1 MSPAPLPTPA
11 ADRRI
16 GLLMLPLRL
25 FLGATFLY
33 AGLMKLLDPTFL
45 DPTSPTSVV
54 AQLQGFERASP
65 LAGLIALIGVPFAV
79 PIGLSIA
86 LAEIAIGLGALTGIA
101 AWLVAVGGFGVSIL
115 FWLTASWSTT
125 PYFYGPDL
133 PYAAGWLTLALVGD
147 GGILVLRDRLARW
160 AGLVARPPSAMR
172 RRPYRPPMPLPGTAT
187 MGPGLRT
194 RRWLLETGALA
205 AAAIVIGGV
214 GTALRRNADPPGIV
228 LGPGPDTQPTP
239 GPTDAT
245 PGTTSA
251 TPAPTGVPTTPGP
264 TPAATPDRGA
274 VLASVS
280 DLKAAG
286 SVEFVDPFTG
296 DPGVLIRQPNGKIVA
311 FDAVCTHAGCTVQY
325 VEAYDALLCPCHGAA
340 FDARN
345 GQVLGGPTRTPLTK
359 LPIHVDAQTGAIS
372 ITA

>member
-1 MSPAPLPTPA
+1 MPPARPPTPA

-33 AGLMKLLDPTFL
+33 AGLVKLLDPTFL
-45 DPTSPTSVV
+45 DPSSPTSIV

-65 LAGLIALIGVPFAV
+65 LAPLIGLIGVPFAV
-79 PIGLSIA
+79 PIGLAMA

-101 AWLVAVGGFGVSIL
+101 GRLVAVGGFGVSIL

-160 AGLVARPPSAMR
+160 ADLVGRPPSETR
-172 RRPYRPPMPLPGTAT
+172 RRPYGPPMPLPVAAT

-194 RRWLLETGALA
+194 RRWLLEIGVLA
-205 AAAIVIGGV
+205 AVAVFIGGAGAV
-214 GTALRRNADPPGIV
+214 LRRHADPPATA
-228 LGPGPDTQPTP
+228 LGLGPDTQPP
-239 GPTDAT
+239 PMPTA
-245 PGTTSA
+245 A
-251 TPAPTGVPTTPGP
+251 TPAPTDVPAMPGP
-264 TPAATPDRGA
+264 MPAATPGQGSA
-274 VLASVS
+274 LASVS

-286 SVEFVDPFTG
+286 AVEFVDPFTG
-296 DPGVLIRQPNGKIVA
+296 DPGVLIRGADGKIVA

-325 VEAYDALLCPCHGAA
+325 VEAYGALICSCHGAA
-340 FDARN
+340 FDARD
-345 GQVLGGPTRTPLTK
+345 GRVLGGPTRTPLMK

-372 ITA
+372 VTA

>member
-1 MSPAPLPTPA
+1 MPPAPLPTPA

-25 FLGATFLY
+25 FLGATFVY
-33 AGLMKLLDPTFL
+33 AGLVKLLDPTFL
-45 DPTSPTSVV
+45 DPSSPTSIV

-65 LAGLIALIGVPFAV
+65 LAPLIGLIGVPFAV
-79 PIGLSIA
+79 PIGLSMA

-101 AWLVAVGGFGVSIL
+101 ARLVAVGGFGVSIL

-133 PYAAGWLTLALVGD
+133 PYAAGWLTLALIGD

-160 AGLVARPPSAMR
+160 AGVAGRPPSETR
-172 RRPYRPPMPLPGTAT
+172 RRPYRPPMPLPLAAT
-187 MGPGLRT
+187 TGPGLRT
-194 RRWLLETGALA
+194 RRWLLESGVLA
-205 AAAIVIGGV
+205 AAAIVIGGL
-214 GTALRRNADPPGIV
+214 GTALRRHADPPATA
-228 LGPGPDTQPTP
+228 LGLGADGQPTP
-239 GPTDAT
+239 RPTAAT
-245 PGTTSA
+245 P
-251 TPAPTGVPTTPGP
+251 PPTRVPTTPGP
-264 TPAATPDRGA
+264 TPAATPDGGS
-274 VLASVS
+274 VLASIS

-325 VEAYDALLCPCHGAA
+325 VEAYDALVCPCHGAA
-340 FDARN
+340 FDARD
-345 GQVLGGPTRTPLTK
+345 GRVLAGPTNTPLTK
-359 LPIHVDAQTGAIS
+359 LPIHVDGQTGAIS